1 MSVLDNLNE
10 MQRIAA
16 EKVDGPSLILAG
28 AGSGK
33 TRTITYKIAY
43 MIKEKNISPNNI
55 VALTFTNKAAN
66 EMKER
71 ILSLVG
77 VEAKSMVIS
86 TFHSFSVMLLRNYGN
101 RIGIDYNFNIYDV
114 DDSKSLIKKIIK
126 NYDNTISFTPA
137 QIYTRISKNK
147 EKCIGYKEF
156 EKTVD
161 MNILDNKIFFEIF
174 KEYQEQMINNNCMD
188 FSDILLNCKILLEN
202 KEVLDI
208 VQNKYRYILV
218 DEYQDT
224 NDIQYDIVHNISKK
238 YNNICVVGDEDQSIY
253 AFRGAN
259 IQNILNFEKDHKNSL
274 VVKLEENYRST
285 PNILNVANS
294 VIKNNNSSLGKKL
307 WTKNKEGKNIN
318 VYRAETPYDEARFI
332 AESIKFSNKDFKDFT
347 ILYRTNYQSRILE
360 QELNRYGVNCKVFG
374 GLSFYQRKEIKDLL
388 SYLLLLNN
396 PNDIISFERAITNP
410 KRKIGE
416 KTIQKIVNTA
426 NKMNINC
433 INALA
438 YESSKKILEFY
449 NIYTELFNKINQI
462 SISELLKEIIE
473 KTEYME
479 YLKTLEDSE
488 DRTLNV
494 FELINS
500 IEELEKIS
508 PNMTLDEYL
517 TTTSLTS
524 SSDNID
530 DNNYVKLMTI
540 HSSKG
545 LEFDTVF
552 LVGFENGIFPSF
564 ENLQSIVELEEERR
578 LCYVAI
584 TRAKKELVITYSS
597 TRNIKGI
604 TEFAQSPSKFLKEMD
619 TKYLNFLND
628 IKIQPEFEKPKI
640 SIENFN
646 PIKQPIKKDKYYVGK
661 IVNHISYGQGKIVLS
676 DDKSITIDFSGM
688 KKKIA
693 VILADRFLK

>member
-1 MSVLDNLNE
+1 
-10 MQRIAA
+10 
-16 EKVDGPSLILAG
+16 
-28 AGSGK
+28 
-33 TRTITYKIAY
+33 
-43 MIKEKNISPNNI
+43 
-55 VALTFTNKAAN
+55 
-66 EMKER
+66 
-71 ILSLVG
+71 
-77 VEAKSMVIS
+77 
-86 TFHSFSVMLLRNYGN
+86 
-101 RIGIDYNFNIYDV
+101 
-114 DDSKSLIKKIIK
+114 
-126 NYDNTISFTPA
+126 
-137 QIYTRISKNK
+137 
-147 EKCIGYKEF
+147 
-156 EKTVD
+156 

-202 KEVLDI
+202 KEILDI

-259 IQNILNFEKDHKNSL
+259 IQNILNFEKDHKNAL

-416 KTIQKIVNTA
+416 KTIQKIVDTA

-628 IKIQPEFEKPKI
+628 IKIQPKFEKPKI